1 MMSKDDLRELNIFK
15 TVHRKSGKYAVNGAP
30 YQSVK
35 SLVAF
40 LFKQR
45 NITVSVEVLRELLDE
60 IATDEVVHEKEIQQR
75 MQKMFGGE
83 REVHT
88 PVGFIDLLT
97 DTQLYEAKRAKDF
110 KHALGQL
117 LSYSKFYPNHELVL
131 YLFGDLP
138 SNIKDCY
145 ELCKLHKIK
154 LMYEMS

>member
-1 MMSKDDLRELNIFK
+1 MSKNDLRELNIFK
-15 TVHRKSGKYAVNGAP
+15 TVYRKGKRYAVNGAP
-30 YQSVK
+30 FQT
-35 SLVAF
+35 LDTLAAF

-60 IATDEVVHEKEIQQR
+60 LATDEVVHEKEIQQR

-97 DTQLYEAKRAKDF
+97 DTQLFESKRATQW
-110 KHALGQL
+110 KHAVGQL
-117 LSYSKFYPNHELVL
+117 LSYSKFFPDRELVL
-131 YLFGDLP
+131 YVFGDLP
-138 SNIKDCY
+138 KNIGECY

>member
-1 MMSKDDLRELNIFK
+1 MSKDDLRELNIFK
-15 TVHRKSGKYAVNGAP
+15 TAHRKGKKYAVNGAP
-30 YQSVK
+30 YQSLDT
-35 SLVAF
+35 LVAF

-75 MQKMFGGE
+75 LKKMFGGE

-97 DTQLYEAKRAKDF
+97 DTQLYESKRAAQWKG
-110 KHALGQL
+110 AIGQL
-117 LSYSKFYPNHELVL
+117 LSYSKFYPDRELVL

-138 SNIKDCY
+138 GNLKDCY